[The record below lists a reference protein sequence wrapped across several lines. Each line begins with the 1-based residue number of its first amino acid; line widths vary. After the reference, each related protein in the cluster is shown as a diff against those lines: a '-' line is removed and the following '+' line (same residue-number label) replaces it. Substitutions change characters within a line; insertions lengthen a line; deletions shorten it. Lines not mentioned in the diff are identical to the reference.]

1 MLIAIGVAVG
11 VVVTKNNSSNNAGG
25 TKSSSS
31 SGGNSTSGGS
41 STSGGTSTKGG
52 NDPSN
57 FTKDP
62 NLHKSFY
69 GMAYT
74 PEGALVEFGCTNT
87 LGSYF
92 LLIPSTSFID
102 AFLAGVIK
110 DIQVPAVTCLY
121 ASAETDPPFWI
132 ASFSTHNA
140 CPPLRR

>member
-1 MLIAIGVAVG
+1 VLIAIGVAVG
-11 VVVTKNNSSNNAGG
+11 VVVSKNNSSNAGG

-31 SGGNSTSGGS
+31 ASGN
-41 STSGGTSTKGG
+41 STSGGTSTKG

-62 NLHKSFY
+62 NFHKSFY

-87 LGSYF
+87 LGGFF
-92 LLIPSTSFID
+92 LLIPSISFID

-110 DIQVPAVTCLY
+110 DIQVPPIMCLY
-121 ASAETDPPFWI
+121 ASAETDTPFG
-132 ASFSTHNA
+132 
-140 CPPLRR
+140 